1 MVSYKSVDLIGPTF
15 KLLIEGFLKFIVTF
29 PLSRFL
35 VSCFFGREVGFRGAL
50 CIISSHL
57 VITQS
62 ILSVVAFYVDKF
74 VGATKCSRFGV
85 FPGVGVPTTTK
96 RKNDN
101 YMLRGK
107 VYFSTS
113 RCIQDLVDNNNLKN
127 PKVNLN
133 PNWITGFTDGE
144 GSFMISIIKSKDRAL
159 G

>member
-1 MVSYKSVDLIGPTF
+1 MVSY
-15 KLLIEGFLKFIVTF
+15 
-29 PLSRFL
+29 
-35 VSCFFGREVGFRGAL
+35 FFGKEVGIRGAS
-50 CIISSHL
+50 CIISSYI

-107 VYFSTS
+107 VNFSTS
-113 RCIQDLVDNNNLKN
+113 RYTQDLVDSNNLNNK
-127 PKVNLN
+127 KVNLN
-133 PNWITGFTDGE
+133 PNWVTGFTDGE
-144 GSFMISIIKSKDRAL
+144 GSFMISIIKNKDRAL